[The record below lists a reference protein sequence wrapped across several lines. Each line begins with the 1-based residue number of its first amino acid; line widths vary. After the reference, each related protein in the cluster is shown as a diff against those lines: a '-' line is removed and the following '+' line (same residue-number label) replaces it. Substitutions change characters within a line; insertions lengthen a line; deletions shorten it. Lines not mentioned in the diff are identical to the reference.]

1 MALGPAPSRRAI
13 ARKLLPAVPS
23 LPICP
28 RETLLSMI
36 QVFGPDL
43 QTMSPRTEIV
53 CRSGPKTWI
62 MLKSVSR
69 GHIGRL
75 GTAGSSFLAIALLL
89 GAGPSAIAG
98 QTDPSQT
105 AGGPAV
111 EAHFAVAQEAQKN
124 SDYATAHP
132 QYRPV
137 LTPKPHFPEFHI
149 NPRLIYHL

>member
-1 MALGPAPSRRAI
+1 
-13 ARKLLPAVPS
+13 
-23 LPICP
+23 
-28 RETLLSMI
+28 
-36 QVFGPDL
+36 
-43 QTMSPRTEIV
+43 
-53 CRSGPKTWI
+53 

-98 QTDPSQT
+98 QTDSSQT

-124 SDYATAHP
+124 SDYATAERG
-132 QYRPV
+132 YRAGLAIRPDFAEV
-137 LTPKPHFPEFHI
+137 HI
-149 NPRLIYHL
+149 NLGLVYQLQNQIAEPLTEIR